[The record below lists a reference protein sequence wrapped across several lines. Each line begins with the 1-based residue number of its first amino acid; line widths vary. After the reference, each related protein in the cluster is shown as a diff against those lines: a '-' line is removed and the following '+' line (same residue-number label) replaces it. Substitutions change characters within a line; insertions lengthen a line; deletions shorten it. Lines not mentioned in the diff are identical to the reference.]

1 MTVLAGP
8 RPTGRTAVAGARVL
22 AGLAVRLLRRGT
34 AVVVVVAG
42 ALPASVAVQYRDT
55 FRGALDVASLQAL
68 AASPAIRTLFGPP
81 VALDDP
87 GGFTVWRTGTV
98 LAVLVGI
105 WAALTATRLT
115 RGEEDA
121 GRLALLLAGRFPLR
135 TVLRVHLAV
144 LLAATAAPGA
154 AVVVGMVAAGT
165 ATPGAVLFGALI
177 AGTGMVAAALGVLA
191 AQLLPERRAASGLA
205 VSVLLGALLLRM
217 VGDGVAGLAWLQWAT
232 PFGLMTQ
239 AEPYGA
245 NRMAPVL
252 VLGAAVAALAVVA
265 VGVGDGRDVGAGLL
279 RGRDVALRP
288 SRLVGSPMGAAV
300 HRVRRPFLGWG
311 AGLLA
316 YFVLI
321 GSLAGSMTEFLRDN
335 PVFTAAAAEAGFAEL
350 GSVEGYVAALFSLL
364 AVLLGGF
371 AAGRVTA
378 GAGDEVA
385 GRLTLLLA
393 RPLHRVRWAVL
404 EAGAVVGGCLGL
416 AAVAGL
422 ATWLGAS
429 AVDAGLTVGDA
440 LAGALSVV
448 PVALLCLGAA
458 LAALGWAPGAVLPIG
473 LLPAAG
479 GYLLQVFAETFRW
492 PDAVRLLSPFAH
504 LDPVPAR
511 PWDVPGALGLTAVAL
526 VLAGAGL
533 LGYARRDLRG

>member
-1 MTVLAGP
+1 
-8 RPTGRTAVAGARVL
+8 
-22 AGLAVRLLRRGT
+22 
-34 AVVVVVAG
+34 
-42 ALPASVAVQYRDT
+42 
-55 FRGALDVASLQAL
+55 
-68 AASPAIRTLFGPP
+68 
-81 VALDDP
+81 
-87 GGFTVWRTGTV
+87 
-98 LAVLVGI
+98 
-105 WAALTATRLT
+105 
-115 RGEEDA
+115 
-121 GRLALLLAGRFPLR
+121 
-135 TVLRVHLAV
+135 
-144 LLAATAAPGA
+144 
-154 AVVVGMVAAGT
+154 
-165 ATPGAVLFGALI
+165 
-177 AGTGMVAAALGVLA
+177 
-191 AQLLPERRAASGLA
+191 
-205 VSVLLGALLLRM
+205 
-217 VGDGVAGLAWLQWAT
+217 
-232 PFGLMTQ
+232 
-239 AEPYGA
+239 
-245 NRMAPVL
+245 MAPVL